1 MYRPVCEI
9 NNMNIVMLRKSLW
22 KAHYWDGYEEPIP
35 FVTAFF
41 IRGIR
46 KLDQM
51 GNTVELA
58 ERYE

>member
-1 MYRPVCEI
+1 
-9 NNMNIVMLRKSLW
+9 MNIVMVRKSLW